1 MRILEKKIKE
11 NIIKIIIGTSETGMK
26 GIKAPT
32 KTISVL
38 DTSVNEIHKKIKEMI
53 ENANWCYSKEI
64 PR

>member
-53 ENANWCYSKEI
+53 ENAN
-64 PR
+64 